1 MTMATKKQKL
11 NFSKFFPEEDF
22 YVALNGVLDPSADM
36 YDMMD
41 MNLTIQNGTNRA
53 VNFYTWFSDNN
64 GITIK
69 QLKAINE
76 ATSKAIKFLEEAEAA
91 KKEAKQKT
99 KPIKVEPRVTKQR
112 K

>member
-1 MTMATKKQKL
+1 MATKKQKL

-22 YVALNGVLDPSADM
+22 YVALTGVLDPSADM
-36 YDMMD
+36 YDMID

-53 VNFYTWFSDNN
+53 VNFYTWFSDN

-76 ATSKAIKFLEEAEAA
+76 ATAKAIKFYEESMAA
-91 KKEAKQKT
+91 KKEATKKA
-99 KPIKVEPRVTKQR
+99 KPIVVEPRVTKQR

>member
-1 MTMATKKQKL
+1 MATKKQKL

-22 YVALNGVLDPSADM
+22 YVALTGVLDPSADM
-36 YDMMD
+36 YDMID

-53 VNFYTWFSDNN
+53 VNFYTWFSDN

-69 QLKAINE
+69 QLKVINE

>member
-1 MTMATKKQKL
+1 MATKKQKL

-22 YVALNGVLDPSADM
+22 YVALTGVLDPSADM
-36 YDMMD
+36 YDMID

-53 VNFYTWFSDNN
+53 VNFYTLFSDN

>member
-1 MTMATKKQKL
+1 MTTKKQTV
-11 NFSKFFPEEDF
+11 NFNKFFPDDDF
-22 YVALNGVLDPSADM
+22 YVALSGVLDPKADV
-36 YDMMD
+36 YDMLD

-53 VNFYTWFSDNN
+53 INFYTWFSDN
-64 GITIK
+64 GATLK

-76 ATSKAIKFLEEAEAA
+76 ATSKAIKFLEEAEAV
-91 KKEAKQKT
+91 KKEAKKA